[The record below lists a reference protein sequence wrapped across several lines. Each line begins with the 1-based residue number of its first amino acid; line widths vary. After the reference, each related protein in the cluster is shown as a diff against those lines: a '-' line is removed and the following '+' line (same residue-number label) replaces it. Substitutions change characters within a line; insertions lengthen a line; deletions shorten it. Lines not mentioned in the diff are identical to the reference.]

1 MRTLRGC
8 FKYTRKINCNAD
20 QGSQSLVVASVLF
33 ATLQS
38 FLPSNSSGRY
48 VNIFL
53 IALSKFCNDL
63 LCSDLGETQS
73 LIISTQIAADD
84 GKVTTN
90 DQSEQGAVLIG
101 FSFPTVPAVSKNAI
115 LILNYNYFTLHYSL

>member
-1 MRTLRGC
+1 M
-8 FKYTRKINCNAD
+8 
-20 QGSQSLVVASVLF
+20 ASVLF

-48 VNIFL
+48 VNIL
-53 IALSKFCNDL
+53 IIALCTLCNDS

-84 GKVTTN
+84 GKVTTD
-90 DQSEQGAVLIG
+90 DQSKQGTVLIG
-101 FSFPTVPAVSKNAI
+101 FSFPTVPAVSNKFQNGYLNFI
-115 LILNYNYFTLHYSL
+115 L

>member
-1 MRTLRGC
+1 MRTLKDC
-8 FKYTRKINCNAD
+8 FLKYTRKCNCNAD
-20 QGSQSLVVASVLF
+20 QGSQSVVVASVLF

-38 FLPSNSSGRY
+38 FLPSNSSGRH

-53 IALSKFCNDL
+53 IALCKLCNDS

-84 GKVTTN
+84 GKVTT
-90 DQSEQGAVLIG
+90 DDKSQQGAVLIG
-101 FSFPTVPAVSKNAI
+101 FSFPTVPAVSNNAK
-115 LILNYNYFTLHYSL
+115 LIYFYISLP